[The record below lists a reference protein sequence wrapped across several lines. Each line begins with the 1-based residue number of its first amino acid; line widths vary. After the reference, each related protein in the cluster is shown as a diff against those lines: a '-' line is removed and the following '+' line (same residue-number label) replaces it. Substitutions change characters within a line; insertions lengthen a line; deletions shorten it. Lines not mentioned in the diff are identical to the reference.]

1 MVGLPASLGGDTDP
15 LAAVVEVGPAA
26 VLQSQPVTILV
37 VEEDP
42 CLRTV
47 LRELLQD
54 EGYGVIM
61 AADGRHGLELA
72 QQHRPRAILLD
83 LSRPVTSVWD
93 MLRQLRAGDQ
103 TRHVPVIALNG
114 WSELAFDADGQPPD
128 VLMAKPFDL
137 TVLLDHLA
145 RVVQEAT
152 RAGVWVTQDHGG
164 G

>member
-1 MVGLPASLGGDTDP
+1 
-15 LAAVVEVGPAA
+15 
-26 VLQSQPVTILV
+26 
-37 VEEDP
+37 
-42 CLRTV
+42 
-47 LRELLQD
+47 
-54 EGYGVIM
+54 
-61 AADGRHGLELA
+61 
-72 QQHRPRAILLD
+72 
-83 LSRPVTSVWD
+83 
-93 MLRQLRAGDQ
+93 
-103 TRHVPVIALNG
+103 VIALNG